1 MNSSSNKRNKLILNI
16 LIIVALSIALC
27 ITTFALLYSMVKV
40 DDNSFK
46 TGSIQINLNDGK
58 PVIEEDEFLFEPGM
72 SVQKEFFIENKGT
85 WDVYYKIYFENIKGD
100 LSEVLDITLK
110 DGERTVYSG
119 KAADMTRD
127 KIESDEEILKEG
139 ERRQMTITFSFPKAS
154 GNETQNAYL
163 EFNMSADAVQTKN
176 NPNRLFE

>member
-1 MNSSSNKRNKLILNI
+1 M
-16 LIIVALSIALC
+16 LIIVVLAIALC

-46 TGSIQINLNDGK
+46 TGSIKINRNDGN
-58 PVIEEDEFLFEPGM
+58 PVIEEEDFLFEPGM
-72 SVQKEFFIENKGT
+72 SVQKDFFIENEGT
-85 WDVYYKIYFENIKGD
+85 WDVYYKVYFENVKGD
-100 LSEVLDITLK
+100 LAEVLDITLK
-110 DGERTVYSG
+110 DGERVVYSG

-127 KIESDEEILKEG
+127 EIESDEEILKEG
-139 ERRQMTITFSFPKAS
+139 ERRQMTIIFSFPENS

-176 NPNRLFE
+176 NPNRLFD